1 MVAGFHSS
9 AIFCHVHSGVN
20 TEKKVDIGGEKGAQ
34 KEHCHC
40 HQKDCNT
47 MMIQNYDYEVQTSY
61 TYILFI
67 FLIFFVTDLIKKMD
81 YVNCTIF
88 NKD

>member
-1 MVAGFHSS
+1 
-9 AIFCHVHSGVN
+9 
-20 TEKKVDIGGEKGAQ
+20 
-34 KEHCHC
+34 
-40 HQKDCNT
+40 

-61 TYILFI
+61 TYFFI

-81 YVNCTIF
+81 YVNCIIF

>member
-61 TYILFI
+61 TYFFI